1 MDNPVTR
8 ISVRNLVEFILQ
20 SGDLDNRRGTIDK
33 DAMLKGS
40 RLHRKLQKQMGGDY
54 RAEVALRMNYSY
66 EDLDI
71 RLEGRADGIFTEDEV
86 VWIDE
91 IKGIYGNVEQMEEPV
106 KVHKA
111 QAMCYGYIYGVQ
123 EGLSKIGIQMT
134 YANLETEVVKRFR
147 EVISIEEL
155 KEWYQKL
162 LDEYHKW
169 LSYQKKWKEERN
181 HSLQSLEFP
190 FFYRE
195 GQRKMVSS
203 VYHAIG
209 ASRQIFIQAPTG
221 VGKTMSTIFPAVR
234 AVGEGKGETIFYLT
248 AKTITRTVAQEAFEV
263 LREKGMKYKVVTIT
277 AKEKLCFMDE
287 TKCDPVHCP
296 YARGHFDRVNDAVYE
311 LWTTKS
317 RYDRETIREQAEKWQ
332 VCPFEMCLDLS
343 LWVDAVI
350 CDYNYVFDPTVHLKR
365 FFGDGA
371 GGDYIFLID
380 EAHNLAERGREM
392 YSASICREDAVRVR
406 KVMKERAPRLY
417 RSLGKLDKQLKE
429 LQVDCGNYLVLPG
442 TGSITM
448 TILKVQGEFDAF
460 LEAHK
465 DVELEDEVRKFYFD
479 IRNFLNIAELIDE
492 NYVVYAE
499 NGEDGLFRLKLFCVN
514 PAVNLGEYLKKGR
527 SAVFFSATLLPMNY
541 YRKLLSNRQDDYGIY
556 VESPFSQKNRCILNA
571 GDVSS
576 LYSRRGYEEY
586 HKIAEYIA
594 RTVWQRQGNYMVF
607 FPSYKMLEE
616 VYAVYEEEFSVNWV
630 KCICQNSSMKEQERE
645 EFLQEFEQN
654 QESLVAFCIMGG
666 IFSEG
671 IDLLGEKLIGA
682 ILVGTGL
689 PQLGNEREILR
700 SFYTENGENGF
711 DYAYR
716 YPGMNKVLQAAGRV
730 IRTREDHGVILLLDE
745 RFRQREYSNLFPVEW
760 NDRKTCILS
769 NVEAQLQKFWES
781 IPDKISHKL

>member
-54 RAEVALRMNYSY
+54 RAEVALRMNCSY

-365 FFGDGA
+365 FFGEGA

-527 SAVFFSATLLPMNY
+527 SAVFFSATLLPMSY

-576 LYSRRGYEEY
+576 LYKMCIRDRSV
-586 HKIAEYIA
+586 
-594 RTVWQRQGNYMVF
+594 TV
-607 FPSYKMLEE
+607 
-616 VYAVYEEEFSVNWV
+616 
-630 KCICQNSSMKEQERE
+630 
-645 EFLQEFEQN
+645 
-654 QESLVAFCIMGG
+654 
-666 IFSEG
+666 
-671 IDLLGEKLIGA
+671 
-682 ILVGTGL
+682 
-689 PQLGNEREILR
+689 
-700 SFYTENGENGF
+700 
-711 DYAYR
+711 
-716 YPGMNKVLQAAGRV
+716 
-730 IRTREDHGVILLLDE
+730 
-745 RFRQREYSNLFPVEW
+745 
-760 NDRKTCILS
+760 
-769 NVEAQLQKFWES
+769 
-781 IPDKISHKL
+781 

>member
-54 RAEVALRMNYSY
+54 RAEVALRMNCSY

-190 FFYRE
+190 FSYRE

-203 VYHAIG
+203 VYHTIG

-365 FFGDGA
+365 FFGEGA

-499 NGEDGLFRLKLFCVN
+499 NGEDGLCKSGSEPGGISEERPQCRILFCYI
-514 PAVNLGEYLKKGR
+514 AAHE
-527 SAVFFSATLLPMNY
+527 LL
-541 YRKLLSNRQDDYGIY
+541 Q
-556 VESPFSQKNRCILNA
+556 
-571 GDVSS
+571 
-576 LYSRRGYEEY
+576 
-586 HKIAEYIA
+586 KIA
-594 RTVWQRQGNYMVF
+594 QQ
-607 FPSYKMLEE
+607 
-616 VYAVYEEEFSVNWV
+616 
-630 KCICQNSSMKEQERE
+630 Q
-645 EFLQEFEQN
+645 
-654 QESLVAFCIMGG
+654 
-666 IFSEG
+666 
-671 IDLLGEKLIGA
+671 
-682 ILVGTGL
+682 
-689 PQLGNEREILR
+689 
-700 SFYTENGENGF
+700 
-711 DYAYR
+711 
-716 YPGMNKVLQAAGRV
+716 AGR
-730 IRTREDHGVILLLDE
+730 LW
-745 RFRQREYSNLFPVEW
+745 NLRGITVFTEEPLYFKC
-760 NDRKTCILS
+760 RRC
-769 NVEAQLQKFWES
+769 KFL
-781 IPDKISHKL
+781 I